1 MLNTKD
7 SDKWG
12 ACRCYAEIY
21 HKYLLDEVGDSC
33 VDLKQT
39 LTARYKDLF
48 RDQRYNSCDLLQGS
62 ISRENEKDSFCSER
76 ILETRNSPDLVD
88 RNRKAITK
96 NLIIPS
102 CNAILKILNV
112 LLLVRVCLP
121 KFILEKLM
129 FSVRQM
135 GRDRI
140 TLKSGFPVD
149 SLDKEIRKNEMK
161 WTIKTRDNIS
171 SRYYCTVLSVLRIFR
186 QGLYQTCDVLNQPR
200 AGYPANRTSYHVTGH
215 YVRHT
220 HERGI
225 DCKKPAYTR

>member
-1 MLNTKD
+1 M
-7 SDKWG
+7 
-12 ACRCYAEIY
+12 
-21 HKYLLDEVGDSC
+21 
-33 VDLKQT
+33 
-39 LTARYKDLF
+39 
-48 RDQRYNSCDLLQGS
+48 
-62 ISRENEKDSFCSER
+62 
-76 ILETRNSPDLVD
+76 VD
-88 RNRKAITK
+88 RNRKAKTK
-96 NLIIPS
+96 QLIIPS
-102 CNAILKILNV
+102 CDAALKILNV
-112 LLLVRVCLP
+112 LLLARVYLP

-140 TLKSGFPVD
+140 TLKSGFLVD

-225 DCKKPAYTR
+225 DCKKPTYTRLMTVERILLAA